1 MLGSDRP
8 NVRIATTLLLVFVAG
23 GIAGALTVRYGMQ
36 SGRLTRPGAGPS
48 LKLGNKEIFLQKFKK
63 ELELTPDQ
71 VHDVSAALEDFNMYY
86 QSLQDQLEDVR
97 STGKNRILQILTP
110 DQKIKFERMLTQL
123 QGK

>member
-8 NVRIATTLLLVFVAG
+8 NVRIATTLLLVFAAG
-23 GIAGALTVRYGMQ
+23 AISGALTVRYGLPAARANR
-36 SGRLTRPGAGPS
+36 SGPS

-63 ELELTPDQ
+63 ELDLTPAQ
-71 VHDVSAALEDFNMYY
+71 VRDVSAALEDFNMYY

-97 STGKNRILQILTP
+97 STGKSRILQILTP
-110 DQKIKFERMLTQL
+110 EQRTKFEQMLNGL

>member
-8 NVRIATTLLLVFVAG
+8 NVRVATTLLLVFLAG
-23 GIAGALTVRYGMQ
+23 GISGAMAVRYG
-36 SGRLTRPGAGPS
+36 LPGARANRAGPS

-63 ELELTPDQ
+63 ELQLTPDQ
-71 VHDVSAALEDFNMYY
+71 VRDVSAALEDFNMYY

-110 DQKIKFERMLTQL
+110 DQRVKFERMLSDL

>member
-23 GIAGALTVRYGMQ
+23 AISGGLAVRYGLPTARAVR
-36 SGRLTRPGAGPS
+36 SGPS
-48 LKLGNKEIFLQKFKK
+48 LKMGNKEIFLQRFKT
-63 ELELTPDQ
+63 ELDLTSDQ
-71 VHDVSAALEDFNMYY
+71 VRDVSAALEDFNMYY

-97 STGKNRILQILTP
+97 ATGKNRIVQILRP
-110 DQKIKFERMLTQL
+110 DQRVKFERMLSDL